1 VPHRTAFIAVDLQN
15 CFVADS
21 PVAVPAGPLVL
32 ERVNRLAAV
41 CREAGVLV
49 VHTQFVLDPGGADL
63 GVLAWT
69 SPPARAGLLDRGSAS
84 AALHPDLVVDQER
97 DVLIEKHRFGA
108 FYRTGLHGLFVER
121 GIDTLV
127 IGGLL
132 TNICCETTA
141 REAAV
146 RDFAVYFLGDGTAT
160 TDMNGA
166 TAAELQKAT
175 LATLGFLFARVVS
188 VEEMAR
194 AIADGKA
201 A

>member
-1 VPHRTAFIAVDLQN
+1 VDLQR

-21 PVAVPAGPLVL
+21 PVAAPEGLVVL
-32 ERVNRLAAV
+32 AQVNRLAAA

-49 VHTQFVLDPGGADL
+49 VHTQFVLAPGGADL

-69 SPPARAGLLDRGSAS
+69 SPPARDGLLDRGNPA
-84 AALHPDLVVDQER
+84 AALHPDLVVDPER
-97 DVLIEKHRFGA
+97 DVLIEKPRFGA
-108 FYRTGLHGLFVER
+108 FYRTGLHGLLLER
-121 GIDTLV
+121 GIDTVV

-146 RDFAVYFLGDGTAT
+146 RDFAVYFLSDGTAT
-160 TDMNGA
+160 AAMGGA

-175 LATLGFLFARVVS
+175 LATLGFLFARVLTVD
-188 VEEMAR
+188 ETLTAIRAAR
-194 AIADGKA
+194 PL
-201 A
+201 

>member
-21 PVAVPAGPLVL
+21 PVAVPDGPAVL
-32 ERVNRLAAV
+32 ARVNRLAAA

-49 VHTQFVLDPGGADL
+49 VHTAFVLEPGGADL

-84 AALHPDLVVDQER
+84 AALHPALQVDPER
-97 DVLIEKHRFGA
+97 DVLIEKPRFGA
-108 FYRTGLHGLFVER
+108 FYRTGLHGLLLQR
-121 GIDTLV
+121 GVDTLIV
-127 IGGLL
+127 GGLL

-146 RDFAVYFLGDGTAT
+146 RDFAVYFLSDGTAT
-160 TDMNGA
+160 TDMGGS
-166 TAAELQKAT
+166 TAAELQTAT
-175 LATLGFLFARVVS
+175 LATLGFLFARIVT
-188 VEEMAR
+188 VEEMV
-194 AIADGKA
+194 A
-201 A
+201 AVTQGAAA